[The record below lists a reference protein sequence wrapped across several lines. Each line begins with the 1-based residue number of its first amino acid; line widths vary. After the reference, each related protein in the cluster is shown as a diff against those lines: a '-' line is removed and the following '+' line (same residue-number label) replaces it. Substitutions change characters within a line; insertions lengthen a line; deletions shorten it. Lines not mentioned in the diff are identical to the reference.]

1 MWQEPNTPFAT
12 LWESDRT
19 GEFMSQTSA
28 ARSRAVLLGY
38 MCVVLMA
45 LMIIVR
51 TVQTVPAHTATT
63 VPAVSDEHDAPRTP
77 LPAGPR
83 KFQ

>member
-1 MWQEPNTPFAT
+1 
-12 LWESDRT
+12 
-19 GEFMSQTSA
+19 
-28 ARSRAVLLGY
+28 

-63 VPAVSDEHDAPRTP
+63 VPAVSDEQDAPRTP

>member
-1 MWQEPNTPFAT
+1 
-12 LWESDRT
+12 
-19 GEFMSQTSA
+19 
-28 ARSRAVLLGY
+28 